1 MDKTKKLLVI
11 VVLGFLLSGNAYSDN
26 ITEELTKLNNLYKEV
41 AITKE
46 EFSKSKSIIPNMVT
60 L

>member
-1 MDKTKKLLVI
+1 M
-11 VVLGFLLSGNAYSDN
+11 VLGFLLSGNAYSDN